1 MGITVE
7 QIYKQF
13 PQFKD
18 SDMEKLVGSSSFN
31 GQTVVSLNR
40 FASYNGQY
48 AKDLSIFVAEK
59 EGVNYTKLLSGNKKE
74 ETTKLA
80 GINDDMQDTLAS
92 TNKPKSNSIPM
103 GVSVFDIPK
112 PEMG

>member
-7 QIYKQF
+7 QIYKRF

-18 SDMEKLVGSSSFN
+18 SDMKKLVGSSSFD

-48 AKDLSIFVAEK
+48 AKDLSVFVAEK
-59 EGVNYTKLLSGNKKE
+59 EGVDYTKLLSRSKRE

-80 GINDDMQDTLAS
+80 GINDDKQDSLAS
-92 TNKPKSNSIPM
+92 TNKPQNNSIPM

-112 PEMG
+112 PEKG

>member
-7 QIYKQF
+7 QICKRF

-31 GQTVVSLNR
+31 RQTVVSLNR

-48 AKDLSIFVAEK
+48 AKDLSVFVAEK
-59 EGVNYTKLLSGNKKE
+59 EGGNYTKLLSGSKRE

-80 GINDDMQDTLAS
+80 GINDDKQDSLAR
-92 TNKPKSNSIPM
+92 TNKPQNNSIPM

-112 PEMG
+112 TEKG